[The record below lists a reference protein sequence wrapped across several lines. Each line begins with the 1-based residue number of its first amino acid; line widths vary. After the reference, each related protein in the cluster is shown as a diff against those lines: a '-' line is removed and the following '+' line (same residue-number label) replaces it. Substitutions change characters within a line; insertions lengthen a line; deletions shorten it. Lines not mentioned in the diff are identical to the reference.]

1 MLRVL
6 GTPRRT
12 CDGWTRREAIR
23 AGSLSLLGTSL
34 SDVLKSEDQNPSS
47 LSRGKAKSVILVYLF
62 GGPPLHDTFDP
73 KPDSPQEVRG
83 EFGAIDTDVSGV
95 HFCEHLPRTARW
107 MSRSTLIRSASHPH
121 NDHSAG
127 LLYTM
132 TGKKASK
139 LESAVPVLPSQ
150 APSMNSVVQ
159 YLNRDEV
166 SELPASVWMPC
177 YTGWGQNSVRPGP
190 YAGFLGRQ
198 FDPFFTKCHAY
209 SDKKAKYAHPERVKG
224 EVRLP
229 GMALEKSL
237 TLDRL
242 DRRKTLLDQ
251 FDQQRRSLEEN
262 GFVERFGTY
271 QRQAMDL
278 LTSTSRPDSP
288 WNAFD
293 LSHESPGLKEK
304 YGKNLYGNSMLVARR
319 LVESGVR
326 LVTVTWEVFETLNID
341 LDGWDTHQRNFD
353 ILRDHRLPVFDQAY
367 SALCDDLQSRGL
379 LDETLLV
386 VMGEMGRTPRVN
398 KKGGRDHWSYCHN
411 VLLTGAGVQH
421 GLVYGRSDKI
431 GAYPAANPVG
441 PESLIATIYEAMGIQ
456 TGQSILDTAGRPHPI
471 AQGGQAIHEILS

>member
-1 MLRVL
+1 
-6 GTPRRT
+6 
-12 CDGWTRREAIR
+12 
-23 AGSLSLLGTSL
+23 
-34 SDVLKSEDQNPSS
+34 
-47 LSRGKAKSVILVYLF
+47 
-62 GGPPLHDTFDP
+62 
-73 KPDSPQEVRG
+73 
-83 EFGAIDTDVSGV
+83 
-95 HFCEHLPRTARW
+95 
-107 MSRSTLIRSASHPH
+107 
-121 NDHSAG
+121 
-127 LLYTM
+127 
-132 TGKKASK
+132 
-139 LESAVPVLPSQ
+139 VPVLPSQ

-367 SALCDDLQSRGL
+367 SALCEDLQSRGL